1 MKKLCLTVLVAFA
14 VITVTNAQELK
25 SKKDVPFLPEAGDYA
40 LGIDATPFFTY
51 FGSIISNN
59 SGATAPTWGYLNGI
73 QKTIM
78 GKYYVDATTA
88 YRAQIRLGLLGSQ
101 SESNMVT
108 DRGNATVPTY
118 PTMNAL
124 KENKWKNSNTN
135 IGIGVGLEKRRG
147 KGLLQGYYGAG
158 INIFYSN
165 SKDKFTYGNALAPT
179 GSPAVVVSTT
189 DDSFSGASNIT
200 TDTYGGDAR
209 ITERKNGSSL
219 SLGLGVFV
227 GAEYFIL
234 PKVSF
239 GGEFGFGLGL
249 VKNGKS
255 SETYESTGGAPLTVG
270 TQTIDGA
277 NSGSTSFDN
286 NLTGKLYLLFHF

>member
-165 SKDKFTYGNALAPT
+165 SKDKFTYGNALVPT
-179 GSPAVVVSTT
+179 GVVVDVDLV
-189 DDSFSGASNIT
+189 DDAFAGASNT
-200 TDTYGGDAR
+200 KTDTYGNDAR

-219 SLGLGVFV
+219 ALNLGAFV

-239 GGEFGFGLGL
+239 GGEFGWGLGL
-249 VKNGKS
+249 VTNGK
-255 SETYESTGGAPLTVG
+255 TTTTTESIGGTTPTVG
-270 TQTIDGA
+270 QQIIEG
-277 NSGSTSFDN
+277 NKSGMFGFDN
-286 NLTGKLYLLFHF
+286 NFSGALYFMLHF

>member
-158 INIFYSN
+158 INFLEEEIDIDELT
-165 SKDKFTYGNALAPT
+165 KD
-179 GSPAVVVSTT
+179 
-189 DDSFSGASNIT
+189 
-200 TDTYGGDAR
+200 
-209 ITERKNGSSL
+209 
-219 SLGLGVFV
+219 
-227 GAEYFIL
+227 
-234 PKVSF
+234 
-239 GGEFGFGLGL
+239 
-249 VKNGKS
+249 
-255 SETYESTGGAPLTVG
+255 
-270 TQTIDGA
+270 IDV
-277 NSGSTSFDN
+277 
-286 NLTGKLYLLFHF
+286 